1 MPGASYGR
9 RSGCRVALAA
19 RWWSGL
25 AAEREEM
32 VMRRLLPRFGLLVG
46 LAVLA
51 SSPAHAQAV
60 NVLDTIV
67 SQFQTRAAGWEGTL
81 TTLATQ
87 TFGILAA
94 IELAWAA
101 FRLAFR
107 GADVSEWLAEIVN
120 QILFL
125 GFFLALLQNASTW
138 GTAIVNSFRQAGQAA
153 GGVGVAPSD
162 VFAAG
167 VNLAQKVLDH
177 MSKWDPAASVALV
190 IAAIVIEV
198 CFALIAAWMVVTLV
212 QSYIVIAAG
221 VITMAFGGSRWTKDI
236 AVATIRYTVSVGAKL
251 MMLQLLVSIGQS
263 IITSWAD
270 QFSDL
275 NNQSLMI
282 LIGCSIV
289 MVAVVKILP
298 DEFQKV
304 VGGASMSSGSALVGA
319 AAAVGG
325 AVGGVALGMAGA
337 PAMAASAFQLAS
349 AQMGAADAKAAEAN
363 GGQAPERSRIAR
375 AAALTGGTAKNLAM
389 APIRDV
395 GRRLTGD
402 IGARHGVATW
412 RMAADMANKRRLLS
426 DDNNKPSPPPPP
438 GASGNSIS

>member
-1 MPGASYGR
+1 MPSRDPGTRLAALPGVRAGSGPECGEEVVAR
-9 RSGCRVALAA
+9 RSVYRAALFG
-19 RWWSGL
+19 GL
-25 AAEREEM
+25 A
-32 VMRRLLPRFGLLVG
+32 LL
-46 LAVLA
+46 LAV
-51 SSPAHAQAV
+51 PAHAQSI
-60 NVLDTIV
+60 NVLDSIV
-67 SQFQTRAAGWEGTL
+67 TQFQGRAAGWESTL
-81 TTLATQ
+81 QALALQ
-87 TFGILAA
+87 TFGTLAA
-94 IELAWAA
+94 IELAWSAI
-101 FRLAFR
+101 RLAFR
-107 GADVSEWLAEIVN
+107 GSDVSEWLAEIVN

-138 GTAIVNSFRQAGQAA
+138 GTAVVNSFRQAGQAA
-153 GGVGVAPSD
+153 GGIGVAPSD

-167 VNLAQKVLDH
+167 VLIGQKVLGQ
-177 MSKWDPAASVALV
+177 MSAWSPSTAVSLM

-198 CFALIAAWMVVTLV
+198 CFALIAALMVVTLV

-221 VITMAFGGSRWTKDI
+221 VLNMAFGGSRWTKDI
-236 AVATIRYTVSVGAKL
+236 AVATFRYTVSVGAKL
-251 MMLQLLVSIGQS
+251 MMLQLLVSIGQG
-263 IITSWAD
+263 IITDWAN
-270 QFSDL
+270 QFAENITSSTL
-275 NNQSLMI
+275 LI

-289 MVAVVKILP
+289 MLAIVKIVP

-304 VGGASMSSGSALVGA
+304 VGGASISSGSALTGA

-325 AVGGVALGMAGA
+325 TVAGVGLGMAGA
-337 PAMAASAFQLAS
+337 GAMAGQALALAS

-363 GGQAPERSRIAR
+363 GGQAPERSGIAR

-402 IGARHGVATW
+402 IGSRHGVATW
-412 RMAADMANKRRLLS
+412 RMAADMANRRRLLS

>member
-1 MPGASYGR
+1 VPGPDCR
-9 RSGCRVALAA
+9 RRTARTAPRVAGWPNASPK
-19 RWWSGL
+19 RREKVVKRRPGGL
-25 AAEREEM
+25 AGCAA
-32 VMRRLLPRFGLLVG
+32 V

-51 SSPAHAQAV
+51 ATPAHAQSV
-60 NVLDTIV
+60 NVLDSIV
-67 SQFQTRAAGWEGTL
+67 QQFQSQAAGWES
-81 TTLATQ
+81 TLASLALQ

-94 IELAWAA
+94 IELAWAG

-120 QILFL
+120 QILFI

-138 GTAIVNSFRQAGQAA
+138 GTAIVDSFRQAGRAA

-167 VNLAQKVLDH
+167 VLLGQKVLEH
-177 MSKWDPAASVALV
+177 MSSWAPAASVALML
-190 IAAIVIEV
+190 AAIVIEV

-221 VITMAFGGSRWTKDI
+221 VINMAFGGSRWTKDI
-236 AVATIRYTVSVGAKL
+236 AVATVRYTVSVGAKL
-251 MMLQLLVSIGQS
+251 MMLQLLVSIGQN
-263 IITSWAD
+263 IITNWAN
-270 QFSDL
+270 QFTDL
-275 NNQSLMI
+275 TNSSLLI

-289 MVAVVKILP
+289 MVAIVKIVP
-298 DEFQKV
+298 DEFQRV

-325 AVGGVALGMAGA
+325 AVAGVGLGMAGA
-337 PAMAASAFQLAS
+337 GVMAGQAFQLAS
-349 AQMGAADAKAAEAN
+349 AQMQAAHSKSAETN

-375 AAALTGGTAKNLAM
+375 AAALTGGTARNMVA
-389 APIRDV
+389 APLRDV

-402 IGARHGVATW
+402 IGSRHGVASW
-412 RMAADMANKRRLLS
+412 RMASDMANQRRLLT
-426 DDNNKPSPPPPP
+426 DDNNKPPPPS
-438 GASGNSIS
+438 GGSGNTIS